1 MKTTEITAIPASS
14 RVVTHARRTVA
25 CAAACTLGVALFAG
39 AMVESMRPGALPAGP
54 FSNFDTSRNAFNIP
68 FVGLTREQAESF
80 AAGHAAFNEAWVLA
94 PDPSGVWG
102 LGPTFNED
110 RCVHCHE
117 NNGRGRASDHGE
129 QAELGL
135 LVRLSVPGT
144 TDTGAPNPHPHYGDQ
159 LQNRGIPDRVPAEG
173 RAIVLYEER
182 EVTFEDGETVM
193 LRKPVIRFEGL
204 EFGTLGPETMVSVR
218 IAQQLVGL
226 GLLEAVAEETILAIA
241 AQQDPA
247 MRGKPNRVWDHELEQ
262 TVLGRFGWKASQ
274 PTLRQQTAVAFHSD
288 IGATT
293 FMFPEEN
300 CPDVQTACLDL
311 PSASKCGG
319 QGGCTGNT
327 FRPEVNPSRLN
338 NITLYLRTLTVP
350 TRRNVES
357 LDVQRG
363 EQLFQKARCAA
374 CHVPELHIGPNPAI
388 AAAANLLIR
397 PYTDLLLHDMGEDL
411 ADNRPEFAASGREW
425 RTPPLWGIGLL
436 DTVNGHTALLH
447 DGRARNITEA
457 ILWHGGQ
464 AEASRETFRSM
475 PKADRDALVSFIKS
489 L

>member
-1 MKTTEITAIPASS
+1 
-14 RVVTHARRTVA
+14 
-25 CAAACTLGVALFAG
+25 
-39 AMVESMRPGALPAGP
+39 
-54 FSNFDTSRNAFNIP
+54 
-68 FVGLTREQAESF
+68 
-80 AAGHAAFNEAWVLA
+80 
-94 PDPSGVWG
+94 
-102 LGPTFNED
+102 
-110 RCVHCHE
+110 
-117 NNGRGRASDHGE
+117 
-129 QAELGL
+129 
-135 LVRLSVPGT
+135 
-144 TDTGAPNPHPHYGDQ
+144 
-159 LQNRGIPDRVPAEG
+159 
-173 RAIVLYEER
+173 
-182 EVTFEDGETVM
+182 
-193 LRKPVIRFEGL
+193 VIRFEGL

>member
-25 CAAACTLGVALFAG
+25 CAVACTLGGVLFAG
-39 AMVESMRPGALPAGP
+39 AMVESMHPGALPAGP

-68 FVGLTREQAESF
+68 FVGLTGEQAESF
-80 AAGHAAFNEAWVLA
+80 VAGRAAFNEAWVLA

-159 LQNRGIPDRVPAEG
+159 LQNRGILDRVPAEG

-182 EVTFEDGETVM
+182 EVAFEDGETVM

-204 EFGTLGPETMVSVR
+204 EFGELGPDTMVSVR

-226 GLLEAVAEETILAIA
+226 GLLESVPEETILAIA
-241 AQQDPA
+241 ARQDPA
-247 MRGKPNRVWDHELEQ
+247 IRGKPNHVWDHELEQ

-274 PTLRQQTAVAFHSD
+274 PTLRQQTAVAFRSD

-300 CPDVQTACLDL
+300 CSSVQT
-311 PSASKCGG
+311 
-319 QGGCTGNT
+319 
-327 FRPEVNPSRLN
+327 
-338 NITLYLRTLTVP
+338 
-350 TRRNVES
+350 
-357 LDVQRG
+357 
-363 EQLFQKARCAA
+363 
-374 CHVPELHIGPNPAI
+374 PA
-388 AAAANLLIR
+388 
-397 PYTDLLLHDMGEDL
+397 
-411 ADNRPEFAASGREW
+411 
-425 RTPPLWGIGLL
+425 
-436 DTVNGHTALLH
+436 
-447 DGRARNITEA
+447 
-457 ILWHGGQ
+457 
-464 AEASRETFRSM
+464 
-475 PKADRDALVSFIKS
+475 
-489 L
+489 